1 MPFGVKQIFPSD
13 LDNNQAIGI
22 DLPLNGEAVFKP
34 NYQTKDAVKS
44 NLINFFLT
52 NPGERYL
59 NPTFGGG
66 LRNFIFE
73 QINNDNLDFLRKD
86 INQNVQLSFPNI
98 NVEDLNIT
106 GNSDLN
112 QVKISLTYSIKNTNI
127 KDELNIEL

>member
-86 INQNVQLSFPNI
+86 INQKVQLSFPNI
-98 NVEDLNIT
+98 NIKDLTIT
-106 GNSDLN
+106 GNNDLN
-112 QVKISLTYSIKNTNI
+112 QVKISLIYSIKNTNI

>member
-13 LDNNQAIGI
+13 LDDNQAIGI

-34 NYQTKDAVKS
+34 NYQTKDAIKS

-66 LRNFIFE
+66 LRNFVFE

-86 INQNVQLSFPNI
+86 INQKVQLSFPNI
-98 NVEDLNIT
+98 DVKDLTIT
-106 GNSDLN
+106 GNNDLN
-112 QVKISLTYSIKNTNI
+112 QVKINLIYSIKNTNI